1 MPDINVTQD
10 VRNTPLVVADIFEIS
25 GDFDVA
31 TRAAFAILDMRVDT
45 QDCTE
50 KELIRYELELVCDL
64 CTNTEAS
71 LTNEQLQRVAV
82 FLNDKLNSVAK

>member
-1 MPDINVTQD
+1 MQNVIASQNNSDST
-10 VRNTPLVVADIFEIS
+10 LVVGDVFEIS
-25 GDFDVA
+25 GNFDVA
-31 TRAAFAILDMRVDT
+31 TRAAFSILDERVDSNEE
-45 QDCTE
+45 E

-82 FLNDKLNSVAK
+82 YLNDKLNSVAK